1 MILALRLSAFAG
13 LVCLWHFMF
22 DFAWWQSVALG
33 WLSALAFSF
42 LIHIELE
49 LLKIKK
55 HLGLED

>member
-1 MILALRLSAFAG
+1 
-13 LVCLWHFMF
+13 MF
-22 DFAWWQSVALG
+22 DFTWWQSVALG